1 MEQNECESNV
11 EMVDVVTQIHVILV
25 ALVVLITCVS
35 APKSFDGGG
44 KFVIVETTSLHVVG
58 FKRNYPRVRWR
69 HTFLSWVGNMVI
81 LNLFAPG

>member
-1 MEQNECESNV
+1 MDQYDAESN
-11 EMVDVVTQIHVILV
+11 MIYVVTQIHVILV